1 MRAVRY
7 HETGGP
13 EVLQVEDDV
22 PTPEPGHGE
31 VRIDVAAAAVNPVD
45 TYYREGD
52 YELPGLPAI
61 PGDDVAGVVDAV
73 GPGVTAWEAG
83 DRVFGT
89 GIGASGQGSYAEYT
103 VADAGTLAA
112 LPAGVSFAEGAA
124 IAVVGV
130 TAWRALVDHAGVEPA
145 ETCLI
150 HGGSGGVGHVAVQ
163 IADAAGATVTTT
175 ASEAYHDRLRTLGA
189 DTVLDYRRDDLAD
202 AIVEAG
208 APDVIVDHRLND
220 YFGLDAD
227 VAAHGA
233 RLVALGN
240 TEPAATLP
248 DVPGARAKELTVSLM
263 SMYNTPDIGR
273 VLGRLAGL
281 LADGRLA
288 PEVAR
293 TYALDEAAEAQR
305 AVVEDSVF
313 GKLVVEP

>member
-13 EVLQVEDDV
+13 EVLQVDEDV

-45 TYYREGD
+45 TYYRAGD

-73 GPGVTAWEAG
+73 GPGVGAWRAG

-89 GIGASGQGSYAEYT
+89 GIGASGRGSYAEYAT
-103 VADAGTLAA
+103 VPAGDLAA
-112 LPAGVSFAEGAA
+112 LPDGVSFAEGAA

-130 TAWRALVDHAGVEPA
+130 TAWRALVDHADVEPA

-150 HGGSGGVGHVAVQ
+150 HGGSGGVGHAAVQ

-175 ASEAYHDRLRTLGA
+175 ASDAYHDRLRTLGA
-189 DTVLDYRRDDLAD
+189 DAVLDYGRDDLA
-202 AIVEAG
+202 AAVTEVG

-220 YFGLDAD
+220 YVGLDAD

-233 RLVALGN
+233 RVVGLGD
-240 TEPAATLP
+240 TEPAATIP
-248 DVPGARAKELTVSLM
+248 DVPSARAKELTVSLM
-263 SMYNTPDIGR
+263 SMYNTPDIGA
-273 VLGRLAGL
+273 VLDRLAGL

-288 PEVAR
+288 PEIER
-293 TYALDEAAEAQR
+293 TYGLDEAADAHR
-305 AVVEDSVF
+305 AVVEDSFF

>member
-103 VADAGTLAA
+103 AADAGTLAA

-293 TYALDEAAEAQR
+293 TYALNEAAEAQR

-313 GKLVVEP
+313 GKLVIEP